1 MVALIGPVVLSARFV
16 VRPRT
21 RQSACPRRR
30 SPVGALRGSRAD
42 VLDAIQYGVGQPR
55 EDGDADLFFFS
66 VRVFLKK
73 KKKKKRFPSP
83 GLEPGSAE

>member
-1 MVALIGPVVLSARFV
+1 MAPSRVVALIGPVVLSARFV

-30 SPVGALRGSRAD
+30 SPVGALRGARAD

-55 EDGDADLFFFS
+55 EDGDADASLH
-66 VRVFLKK
+66 
-73 KKKKKRFPSP
+73 
-83 GLEPGSAE
+83 EPGQVLFGNVVA